1 MICMELVPVSKCGFI
16 FTLYTQPGGHF
27 VLIFYLHFEFSTFDF
42 LQAFK
47 QFMILDFHNGMPN
60 L

>member
-1 MICMELVPVSKCGFI
+1 MELVPVSKCGFI

-27 VLIFYLHFEFSTFDF
+27 VLIFTYILNFPLLTF